1 MKMLPTP
8 LSPSHTER
16 WNREPAHSSS
26 DFGVKIVAA
35 ATRLAQIHVSQS
47 PRPERILLLLEM
59 DCSLRSDAAVD
70 CSRSILILDA
80 VASVRGSVMT
90 PVGARDEDILTDR
103 LTMFQIIAVASNLAH
118 LVIRTTRFRCAATPK
133 GSKGSLGRCP
143 ASQGQVASRP
153 SGPSCDKHVIP
164 KLTVVPSTCWVGG
177 QFEMRGSRLKRGVHR
192 RWFVEFM

>member
-1 MKMLPTP
+1 M
-8 LSPSHTER
+8 
-16 WNREPAHSSS
+16 
-26 DFGVKIVAA
+26 
-35 ATRLAQIHVSQS
+35 
-47 PRPERILLLLEM
+47 
-59 DCSLRSDAAVD
+59 
-70 CSRSILILDA
+70 DA

-103 LTMFQIIAVASNLAH
+103 LTNVPDHSCRKQPSH

-164 KLTVVPSTCWVGG
+164 KLTVVPSSG